1 MHSLSPLSSLPLTLP
16 PQWGFPHSGSTQGKI
31 HLMPSILIPQGP
43 LLLLASFLGPELDS
57 SPQNYPTHTLTR
69 SDLCYCIKAP
79 RPPTGLVPGPSHLM
93 LSEKAS
99 TPNLE
104 TQ

>member
-1 MHSLSPLSSLPLTLP
+1 MHTLSRPSSLPLTLP

-31 HLMPSILIPQGP
+31 HLMPSILILQGP
-43 LLLLASFLGPELDS
+43 LLLASFLGPELDS
-57 SPQNYPTHTLTR
+57 SPQNYPAPTLTC
-69 SDLCYCIKAP
+69 SDLCYLVKAP